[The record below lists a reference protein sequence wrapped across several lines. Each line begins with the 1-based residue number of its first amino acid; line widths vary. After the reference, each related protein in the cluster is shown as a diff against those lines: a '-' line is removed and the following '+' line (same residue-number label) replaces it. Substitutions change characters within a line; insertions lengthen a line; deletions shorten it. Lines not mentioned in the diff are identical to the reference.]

1 MRNYWSCSPFADW
14 IRGTAKPGSATGRGW
29 REWKEAAQKSHPV
42 RYWIVEEGLDYLQ
55 NIWMWIPDRIN
66 DVRYY
71 INNRWI
77 TRSHAL
83 TAHARDIRPGTW
95 RDVGNRFLPCL
106 FNELVNF
113 VEVEQAWH
121 HVMWDE
127 AAREKFAVPWY
138 RRSWLRLRT
147 WRSPEAGLAYLDW
160 ASGLKLD
167 SAWGTDPGSADYG
180 QPTYQALAAREIKEL
195 YMWWKE
201 VYPNRPD
208 VYDASGWSAYCER
221 RRALGY
227 DILDLEDKTPTEADE
242 CKTALDRSQEIE
254 AAYEAEEEA
263 MMIRLIRIRGSL
275 WT

>member
-1 MRNYWSCSPFADW
+1 MRNYWSCSKFANW
-14 IRGTAKPGSATGRGW
+14 LRGTAKPGAATGRGW
-29 REWKEAAQKSHPV
+29 REWKAAAQESHPI
-42 RYWIVEEGLDYLQ
+42 RYWIVEEGLDAVQ
-55 NIWMWIPDRIN
+55 NFVNWPADRIN

-83 TAHARDIRPGTW
+83 TAHSRDIKPGDW

-127 AAREKFAVPWY
+127 AARERFAVPWH
-138 RRSWLRLRT
+138 RRFWRFRT
-147 WRSPEAGLAYLDW
+147 WRCPEAGLAYLDW
-160 ASGLKLD
+160 AGSLKLD
-167 SAWGTDPGSADYG
+167 LAWGVEPGRPDYG
-180 QPTYQALAAREIKEL
+180 QPTHQALAAREIKEL

-201 VYPNRPD
+201 VYPARPD
-208 VYDASGWSAYCER
+208 VHDASGWSDYCEM
-221 RRALGY
+221 RRANGY
-227 DILDLEDKTPTEADE
+227 EFLDLEDKTEAEADE
-242 CKTALDRSQEIE
+242 CKTALDKSHEIE
-254 AAYEAEEEA
+254 AAYEAEDEA
-263 MMIRLIRIRGSL
+263 MMIRLIRIRDSL